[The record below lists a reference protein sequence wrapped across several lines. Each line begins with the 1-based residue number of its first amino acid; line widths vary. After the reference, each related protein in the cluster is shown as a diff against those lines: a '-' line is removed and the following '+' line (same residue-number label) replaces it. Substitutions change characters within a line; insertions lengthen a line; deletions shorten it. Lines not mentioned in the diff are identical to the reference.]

1 MSIIAIL
8 GLWVVS
14 EYLNNAYF
22 QSYVNSL
29 APIVVPIL
37 SVAFGVTSATVA
49 TFLYFGMKRVQ
60 SQEVSDAQ
68 PRKKLRG
75 RKAKRMH
82 AEHRGEVSRVPSPRF
97 VITGPPKE
105 PVPKVNSEKK
115 EQK

>member
-1 MSIIAIL
+1 MIVVL

-49 TFLYFGMKRVQ
+49 TFLYFGMKKVQ
-60 SQEVSDAQ
+60 SQEVPDAQ
-68 PRKKLRG
+68 PRKRLRG
-75 RKAKRMH
+75 RRARRTH
-82 AEHRGEVSRVPSPRF
+82 AEHKVEPSRVPSPRF
-97 VITGPPKE
+97 VITGQPKDA
-105 PVPKVNSEKK
+105 VPKNNSEKK
-115 EQK
+115 DSK